1 MHNTALSHSHK
12 DEGGF
17 VDQISKINKMYNTL
31 NLQCK
36 IKPSFTIFDSFGII
50 VFFWCHNPKQEQ
62 IMLHSVQDAKNPILC
77 SINQPITQS
86 TN

>member
-36 IKPSFTIFDSFGII
+36 IKPSFTIFDSLGII
-50 VFFWCHNPKQEQ
+50 VFF
-62 IMLHSVQDAKNPILC
+62 
-77 SINQPITQS
+77 
-86 TN
+86 